1 MQKPETIIFVVGVV
15 SLTLTFY
22 QNAQSRKKTNKQK
35 TLNLLQIFQWL
46 SPIVHSKR
54 YTQTNLKHWKT

>member
-1 MQKPETIIFVVGVV
+1 MQKPETKIFVVGVV

-35 TLNLLQIFQWL
+35 TLNLLQIFQRL

-54 YTQTNLKHWKT
+54 YT